1 MSIHSATAELEK
13 IIEPLIA
20 KFEIEP
26 VGGLTQESM
35 NFMVANDV
43 ANGVMQVAY
52 QAAQEM
58 REEIKSKL
66 ISAME
71 D

>member
-1 MSIHSATAELEK
+1 MSIHSATAQLEA

-20 KFEIEP
+20 KFKIEP
-26 VGGLTQESM
+26 VGGLSQDNM
-35 NFMVANDV
+35 NFMVANAV

-52 QAAQEM
+52 QAAMEATEGM
-58 REEIKSKL
+58 KNKL

>member
-1 MSIHSATAELEK
+1 MSIHSATAQLEE

-26 VGGLTQESM
+26 VDGLTQKSM
-35 NFMVANDV
+35 NFMVANAV

-52 QAAQEM
+52 QAAQEA
-58 REEIKSKL
+58 REDIKSKI
-66 ISAME
+66 ISAMGA
-71 D
+71 

>member
-1 MSIHSATAELEK
+1 MSIHSATAQLEE

-35 NFMVANDV
+35 NFLVANAV

-58 REEIKSKL
+58 SEEIKSKL

>member
-1 MSIHSATAELEK
+1 MSIHSATAQLEK

-26 VGGLTQESM
+26 VGGLTQENM
-35 NFMVANDV
+35 NFMVANAV

-58 REEIKSKL
+58 SEEIKSKL

>member
-1 MSIHSATAELEK
+1 MSIHSATAQLEK

-26 VGGLTQESM
+26 VGGLTQENM
-35 NFMVANDV
+35 NFMVANAV

-52 QAAQEM
+52 QAAQEAK
-58 REEIKSKL
+58 EEMKSKI

>member
-35 NFMVANDV
+35 NFLVANAV

>member
-1 MSIHSATAELEK
+1 MSIYSATVQLEK

-26 VGGLTQESM
+26 VGGLTQENM
-35 NFMVANDV
+35 NFMVANAV

-52 QAAQEM
+52 QAAQEVK
-58 REEIKSKL
+58 EEMKGKI

-71 D
+71 A

>member
-1 MSIHSATAELEK
+1 MSIYSATAQLEK

-20 KFEIEP
+20 KFEMEP
-26 VGGLTQESM
+26 VGGLTQENM
-35 NFMVANDV
+35 NFMVANAV
-43 ANGVMQVAY
+43 ANGIMQVAY
-52 QAAQEM
+52 QAAQEV
-58 REEIKSKL
+58 REEMKSKL

>member
-1 MSIHSATAELEK
+1 MSIHSATAQLEK

-20 KFEIEP
+20 KIEIEP
-26 VGGLTQESM
+26 VGELTQENM
-35 NFMVANDV
+35 NFMVANAV

-52 QAAQEM
+52 QAAQEAK
-58 REEIKSKL
+58 EEMKSKI

>member
-1 MSIHSATAELEK
+1 MSIHSATAQLEK

-26 VGGLTQESM
+26 VGGLTQENM
-35 NFMVANDV
+35 NFMVANAV

-52 QAAQEM
+52 QAAQEVK
-58 REEIKSKL
+58 EEMKGKI

-71 D
+71 A